1 MGRLVK
7 AQGSKGRNLKV
18 SNLIQIQKYPSGS
31 ISRRGFGQNVKVTLR
46 EYERNRAG
54 FRGVAVEE
62 LKSWG
67 KAHEWLKPAAH
78 QGVRRRSRL
87 R

>member
-1 MGRLVK
+1 
-7 AQGSKGRNLKV
+7 V
-18 SNLIQIQKYPSGS
+18 SGHLPPGPLRKEE
-31 ISRRGFGQNVKVTLR
+31 VMLR

-54 FRGVAVEE
+54 FRGVGVEE

-67 KAHEWLKPAAH
+67 KAHECLKPAAH